1 LLIEEMKKKLREI
14 RARDILVV
22 MGWAATITLIT
33 MITEYVKTPRHGFTE
48 TYFGVLDMAIILAAS
63 LAFGIFLVDPVKILY
78 RIIGTISLSLVMSVI
93 CSSLYDLY
101 VLGLGRYFSDV
112 VPGWE
117 WEWVTW
123 LAFFRIFKLMFP
135 VATILIFAGGM
146 VGGIVSELMWPHRG

>member
-22 MGWAATITLIT
+22 MVWAATITLIT
-33 MITEYVKTPRHGFTE
+33 MITEYAKTPRPGFTE
-48 TYFGVLDMAIILAAS
+48 TYFSAIDMAIILAAS
-63 LAFGIFLVDPVKILY
+63 LLFGIFLVDPVKILY

-93 CSSLYDLY
+93 FSSLYDLY
-101 VLGLGRYFSDV
+101 VLRLGRHFSEV

-123 LAFFRIFKLMFP
+123 FAFFRIFRLMFP
-135 VATILIFAGGM
+135 VATVIIFAGGM
-146 VGGIVSELMWPHRG
+146 VGGIVSDLMWPHRG